1 MRMRSGKM
9 ACLVAALWLGL
20 AGCTSTSN
28 GPKIRHDVW
37 EPVLFAPLHYTDV
50 VVSDQ
55 GPFVGVP
62 AAAAGMLTAFPGFVA
77 SLGFVPVMPF
87 LEFAPGEGAIAETA
101 AFFFYIPIATGGV
114 VATPFR
120 IVKEVFWDLPKA
132 AFGPASSDDAGE
144 GEAPTA
150 PPAGQTAPNLETTP

>member
-1 MRMRSGKM
+1 
-9 ACLVAALWLGL
+9 
-20 AGCTSTSN
+20 
-28 GPKIRHDVW
+28 
-37 EPVLFAPLHYTDV
+37 
-50 VVSDQ
+50 
-55 GPFVGVP
+55 
-62 AAAAGMLTAFPGFVA
+62 MLTAFPGFVA

-132 AFGPASSDDAGE
+132 AVGGGSADCSTRRPDRPEPGDHAVAPEPDVWRRAGPSWHCAKVFDRQD
-144 GEAPTA
+144 
-150 PPAGQTAPNLETTP
+150 